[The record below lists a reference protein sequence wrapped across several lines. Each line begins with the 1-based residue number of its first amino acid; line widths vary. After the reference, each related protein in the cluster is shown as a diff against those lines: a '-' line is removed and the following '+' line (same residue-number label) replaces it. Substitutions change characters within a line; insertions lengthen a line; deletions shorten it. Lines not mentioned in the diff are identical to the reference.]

1 MELEAK
7 VRHHPKGGPPS
18 WVIECPTL
26 DIITQ
31 GKTRQDALNML
42 RSAIKELLEWYF
54 LKNLPGSLEVSIRD
68 TGKSR
73 IGVSCSD
80 VAVLMSFVLIRQRE
94 QSGLNVRQAAE
105 RLGSRSPNAY
115 KRYEYGDV
123 KISVEKFDKLVSAV
137 NPVRQV
143 RIRVV

>member
-7 VRHHPKGGPPS
+7 VRYHPKGGPPD
-18 WVIECPTL
+18 WIVECPTL

-31 GKTRQDALNML
+31 GKTRADALKML
-42 RSAIKELLEWYF
+42 RSAIEELLEWYF
-54 LKNLPGSLEVSIRD
+54 PKEAPDSLEVSIRD

-105 RLGSRSPNAY
+105 RLGSLSPNAY
-115 KRYEYGDV
+115 KRYECGDV
-123 KISVEKFDKLVSAV
+123 RISVEKFDQLVSAV

-143 RIRVV
+143 RLRIV